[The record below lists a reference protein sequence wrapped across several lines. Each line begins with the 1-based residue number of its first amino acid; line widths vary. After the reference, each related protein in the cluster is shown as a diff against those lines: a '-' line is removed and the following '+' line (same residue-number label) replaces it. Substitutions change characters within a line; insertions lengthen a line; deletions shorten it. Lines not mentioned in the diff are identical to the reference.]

1 MLILT
6 KAAFVMMV
14 SFILSLLFGYFI
26 IPILRKKK
34 LDQVLNRSFIYIYQ
48 LWLNWFYR

>member
-14 SFILSLLFGYFI
+14 SFILSWIFCYSNFTKEEIGSGIEPFF
-26 IPILRKKK
+26 RGKT
-34 LDQVLNRSFIYIYQ
+34 
-48 LWLNWFYR
+48 